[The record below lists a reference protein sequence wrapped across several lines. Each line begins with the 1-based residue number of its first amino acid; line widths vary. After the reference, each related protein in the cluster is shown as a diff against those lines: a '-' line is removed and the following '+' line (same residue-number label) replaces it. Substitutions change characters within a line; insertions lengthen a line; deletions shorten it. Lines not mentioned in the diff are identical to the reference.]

1 LSDKH
6 ILQTMGAL
14 NFPFK
19 INSSVSTLL
28 LRLVLGVVFFAWRSD
43 GTLAASGLAVPM
55 GFSAGTLY
63 ILALF
68 AFLAIAA
75 QFARAIA
82 LILGLFTRVAA
93 LAPSDLSRDHRDS
106 GGI

>member
-1 LSDKH
+1 
-6 ILQTMGAL
+6 MGAL